1 MITTFQ
7 ARLQM
12 KHDKLARKLLDNSL
26 RLQSSP
32 TDCIRVRRNTEKH
45 GDKVSSIIEEADII
59 PIVFPPWKDVPY
71 RRLGKTIEDKYEL
84 ISLVNA
90 ADDKEGEKYQIYAP
104 YKSVLLPGDLI
115 IRIMVDEEVT
125 LPIVICLEIIEQLGT
140 FGGEMLIQSKYNT
153 SLYNDKLED
162 NVVEVVIEIAKRR
175 LQLKF

>member
-12 KHDKLARKLLDNSL
+12 KHDKLARKFIDNSL

-32 TDCIRVRRNTEKH
+32 TDCIRIRRIQEKH
-45 GDKVSSIIEEADII
+45 GDKITSIIEEADII

-90 ADDKEGEKYQIYAP
+90 ADNKEAEKYQIYAP
-104 YKSVLLPGDLI
+104 YKSILLPGDLL
-115 IRIMVDEEVT
+115 IRVMVDEEVAM
-125 LPIVICLEIIEQLGT
+125 PIVICLEIIEQLGT

-162 NVVEVVIEIAKRR
+162 KVVEIVVEMAKRR
-175 LQLKF
+175 LELKF